1 MARELSPLSLVSLP
15 RLSAQGAM
23 VLAEM
28 LRVAAAAEK
37 RLPKGLSMAIAAVGG
52 AQAALSLALQAQLST
67 QVPVADTRKAD
78 AEEDNAVGALHDFLS
93 AWARLP
99 GGVPQATQAQAVLRA
114 LFPSGLG
121 FLRAEYAVE
130 WAEVQ
135 RRIERLRSEGL
146 DVVIGKLGGQPFVDY
161 LLATHA
167 AYGKALG
174 ITEKTGAPKSS
185 DPQIAEALRELQAAL
200 RRYIIKAVAHV
211 EADDP
216 ESESMVSRLLSPI
229 AEYESRLAG
238 ASSGPKPDE
247 PDAPDAPDANEPGPA
262 APVGPAGPR

>member
-15 RLSAQGAM
+15 RLSAQGAQ

-37 RLPKGLSMAIAAVGG
+37 RLPKGLAMAIAAVGG
-52 AQAALSLALQAQLST
+52 QQQALSLALQAQLAM
-67 QVPVADTRKAD
+67 QVPAADTRKAD
-78 AEEDNAVGALHDFLS
+78 AEEDNAVGAAHDFLA

-99 GGVPQATQAQAVLRA
+99 ESVPQAVAARQVLRV

-121 FLRAEYAVE
+121 FLRSEYAVE

-135 RRIERLRSEGL
+135 RRIDRLKSEGL
-146 DVVIGKLGGQPFVDY
+146 DTVLAKLGGQPFLDH

-174 ITEKTGAPKSS
+174 ITEKSTTSS
-185 DPQIAEALRELQAAL
+185 TADPQILDALRELQAAL

-216 ESESMVSRLLSPI
+216 ESEALVTRLLSPI

-238 ASSGPKPDE
+238 PKPGE
-247 PDAPDAPDANEPGPA
+247 PAPADPA
-262 APVGPAGPR
+262 APAPADPVA

>member
-15 RLSAQGAM
+15 RLSAPGAL

-28 LRVAAAAEK
+28 LRVAAAAE
-37 RLPKGLSMAIAAVGG
+37 RRMPKGLAAAIAAVGG
-52 AQAALSLALQAQLST
+52 QQAALSLALQAQLAA

-78 AEEDNAVGALHDFLS
+78 GEEDNSVGALHDFLA

-99 GGVPQATQAQAVLRA
+99 ASVPQATQAQEVLRA

-121 FLRAEYAVE
+121 FLRSEYAVE

-146 DVVIGKLGGQPFVDY
+146 DAVLAKLGGQPFLDY
-161 LLATHA
+161 LLSSHA

-174 ITEKTGAPKSS
+174 ITEKVSAARSP

-200 RRYIIKAVAHV
+200 RRYIIKAVAHI

-216 ESESMVSRLLSPI
+216 ESAELVARLLSPI
-229 AEYESRLAG
+229 DEYESRLAG
-238 ASSGPKPDE
+238 SATAPKSDE
-247 PDAPDAPDANEPGPA
+247 PNAPAPSPA
-262 APVGPAGPR
+262 DPDKPIA